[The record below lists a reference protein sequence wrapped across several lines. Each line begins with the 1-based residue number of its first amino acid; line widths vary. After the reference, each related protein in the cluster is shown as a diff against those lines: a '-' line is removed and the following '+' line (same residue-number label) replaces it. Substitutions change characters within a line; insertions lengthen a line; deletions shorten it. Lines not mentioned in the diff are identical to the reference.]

1 MQDQSSGRDSSL
13 EKTRGRE
20 RLAPRTI
27 QLFGGFMLLVLLGS
41 WVVTGREAPVLVAAG
56 VALAMLSGGYDRA
69 RYELER
75 VLQSRPGPPQ

>member
-1 MQDQSSGRDSSL
+1 
-13 EKTRGRE
+13 
-20 RLAPRTI
+20 
-27 QLFGGFMLLVLLGS
+27 MLLVLLGS

-75 VLQSRPGPPQ
+75 VLQSRPEPPQ